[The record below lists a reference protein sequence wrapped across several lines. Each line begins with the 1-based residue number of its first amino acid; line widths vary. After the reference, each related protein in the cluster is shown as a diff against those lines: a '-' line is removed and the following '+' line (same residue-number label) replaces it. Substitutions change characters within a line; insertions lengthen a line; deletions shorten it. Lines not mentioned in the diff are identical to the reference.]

1 MDKFKRRRLIAVVT
15 ILGIVLGLGLAAY
28 ANRGVFRAALDQL
41 QGNDFPGPGA
51 SEVKFRVEAGDNGEV
66 IAQRLFKEGVVKNSG
81 TTYKYIL
88 DRNPTFYPGVF
99 SLRKEMSSA
108 AAVKI
113 LSNPDAAVLTRV
125 TINEGW
131 GASVIFSTLSKATGL
146 DVSEF
151 QSLFKKPETFG
162 LSNKLINLEGYLFPA
177 TYSFEPD
184 LTAKEIIQVLVDRM
198 QQELKSLGVPIARAH
213 EVIIL
218 ASVVEKEVRFAD
230 DFYKAARVFQNRL
243 DVNMALQSD
252 ATVSYGV
259 GGNTFTTSKADRSDK
274 NLYNTYLYPG
284 LPIGPISSPGSRAI
298 DAVMNPANGKWL
310 YFVSVNLETGETV
323 FTETYEQHLKAVS
336 QWLKWMKEN
345 PGYE

>member
-1 MDKFKRRRLIAVVT
+1 MDKFKRRRLISLIVVFSIIFT
-15 ILGIVLGLGLAAY
+15 LGITAY

-41 QGNDFPGPGA
+41 QGNDYSGPGV
-51 SEVKFRVEAGDNGEV
+51 SEVKFKVEAGDNGEI
-66 IAQRLFKEGVVKNSG
+66 IAQRLFDQGVVKNAR
-81 TTYKYIL
+81 TTYQFII
-88 DRNPTFYPGVF
+88 DQNPTFYPGVF
-99 SLRKEMSSA
+99 ALRKEMSSSE
-108 AAVKI
+108 AVKI

-125 TINEGW
+125 TIKEGW
-131 GASVIFSTLSKATGL
+131 RASVIFSTLSKATGL
-146 DVSEF
+146 ELSEF
-151 QSLFKKPETFG
+151 QAFFKKPDAFG
-162 LSNKLINLEGYLFPA
+162 LDSKLLNIEGYLFPA

-184 LTAKEIIQVLVDRM
+184 LSAKEILQVLVDRM
-198 QQELKSLGVPIARAH
+198 QQELVTLGVPSDRIH

-243 DVNMALQSD
+243 DINMALQSD

-284 LPIGPISSPGSRAI
+284 LPVGPISSPGSRAI
-298 DAVMNPANGKWL
+298 DAVMNPAPGKWL

-323 FTETYEQHLKAVS
+323 FSETYQQHLRAVA
-336 QWLKWMKEN
+336 QWLDWMKEN

>member
-1 MDKFKRRRLIAVVT
+1 MNKFKLRRVIALIAV
-15 ILGIVLGLGLAAY
+15 LGVILGLGLAAY
-28 ANRGVFRAALDQL
+28 ANRGVFRAAIDQL

-51 SEVKFRVEAGDNGEV
+51 SEVKFKVEAGDNGEA
-66 IAQRLFKEGVVKNSG
+66 ISQRLFEAGVVKNSR
-81 TTYKYIL
+81 TTYQYIL

-108 AAVKI
+108 DAVNI
-113 LSNPDAAVLTRV
+113 LSNPASAVLARV

-131 GASVIFSTLSKATGL
+131 RASVIFSALSKATGVE
-146 DVSEF
+146 VSEF
-151 QSLFKKPETFG
+151 QALFKKPELFG
-162 LSNKLINLEGYLFPA
+162 LDSTLLNIEGYLFPA
-177 TYSFEPD
+177 TYAFEPD
-184 LTAKEIIQVLVDRM
+184 LTAKEIVQVLVDRM
-198 QQELKSLGVPIARAH
+198 QQELVSLKVPVDRIH

-218 ASVVEKEVRFAD
+218 ASVVEKEVRFPD

-243 DVNMALQSD
+243 DINMALQSD

-298 DAVMNPANGKWL
+298 DAVLNPAPGKWL

-323 FTETYEQHLKAVS
+323 FTETYEQHLKAVA

>member
-1 MDKFKRRRLIAVVT
+1 MDKFKRRRLIALSTVIV
-15 ILGIVLGLGLAAY
+15 LVLGLGLAAY
-28 ANRGVFRAALDQL
+28 ANRSVFRAAIDQL
-41 QGNDFPGPGA
+41 QGNDFPGPGV
-51 SEVKFRVEAGDNGEV
+51 SEVQFKVENGDNGEV
-66 IAQRLFKEGVVKNSG
+66 ISKRLFEAGVVKNAR
-81 TTYKYIL
+81 TTYQYIL

-108 AAVKI
+108 EAVKI

-131 GASVIFSTLSKATGL
+131 RASVIFSTLSKATGL
-146 DVSEF
+146 ELSEF
-151 QSLFKKPETFG
+151 QALFEKPEVFG
-162 LSNKLINLEGYLFPA
+162 LDSKLINIEGYLFPA

-184 LTAKEIIQVLVDRM
+184 LTAKEILQILVDRM
-198 QQELKSLGVPIARAH
+198 QQELVSLKVPSDRIH

-218 ASVVEKEVRFAD
+218 ASVVEKEVRFPD

-243 DVNMALQSD
+243 DINMALQSD

-274 NLYNTYLYPG
+274 NRYNTYLYPG

-298 DAVMNPANGKWL
+298 DAVMNPADGEWL

-323 FTETYEQHLKAVS
+323 FTETYEQHLKAVT

>member
-1 MDKFKRRRLIAVVT
+1 MDKFKRRRLIALSTVIV
-15 ILGIVLGLGLAAY
+15 LVLGLGLAAY
-28 ANRGVFRAALDQL
+28 ANRSVFRAAIDQL
-41 QGNDFPGPGA
+41 QGNDFPGPGV
-51 SEVKFRVEAGDNGEV
+51 SEVQFKVENGDNGEV
-66 IAQRLFKEGVVKNSG
+66 ISKRLFEAGVVKNAR
-81 TTYKYIL
+81 TTYQYIL

-108 AAVKI
+108 EAVKI

-131 GASVIFSTLSKATGL
+131 RASVIFSTLSKATGL
-146 DVSEF
+146 ELSEF
-151 QSLFKKPETFG
+151 QALFEKPEVFG
-162 LSNKLINLEGYLFPA
+162 LDSKLINIEGYLFPA

-184 LTAKEIIQVLVDRM
+184 LTAKEILQILVDRM
-198 QQELKSLGVPIARAH
+198 QQELVSLKVPSDRIH

-218 ASVVEKEVRFAD
+218 ASVVEKEVRFPD

-243 DVNMALQSD
+243 DINMALQSD

-274 NLYNTYLYPG
+274 NRYNTYLYPG

-298 DAVMNPANGKWL
+298 DAVMNPADGKWL

-323 FTETYEQHLKAVS
+323 FTETYEQHLKAVA
-336 QWLKWMKEN
+336 QWLKWMREN

>member
-1 MDKFKRRRLIAVVT
+1 MDKFKRRRAIALIAV
-15 ILGIVLGLGLAAY
+15 LGVVLGLGLAAY
-28 ANRGVFRAALDQL
+28 ANRGIFRAAIDQL
-41 QGNDFPGPGA
+41 QGNDFSGPGV
-51 SEVKFRVEAGDNGEV
+51 SEVKFKVEVGDNGEV
-66 IAQRLFKEGVVKNSG
+66 IAQRLYEEGVVKNAR
-81 TTYKYIL
+81 TTYQYIL
-88 DRNPTFYPGVF
+88 GRNPTFYPGVF

-108 AAVKI
+108 DAVSI
-113 LSNPDAAVLTRV
+113 LSNPESAVLARV

-131 GASVIFSTLSKATGL
+131 RASVIFSALSKATG
-146 DVSEF
+146 VEISEF
-151 QSLFKKPETFG
+151 QTLFKKPELFG
-162 LSNKLINLEGYLFPA
+162 LDSKLLNIEGYLFPA
-177 TYSFEPD
+177 TYAFEPD
-184 LTAKEIIQVLVDRM
+184 LSAKEILQVLVDRM
-198 QQELKSLGVPIARAH
+198 QQELVSLRLPSDRVH
-213 EVIIL
+213 EIIIL

-243 DVNMALQSD
+243 DINMALQSD

-298 DAVMNPANGKWL
+298 DAVMNPAVGKWL

-323 FTETYEQHLKAVS
+323 FSETYEDHLKAVAL
-336 QWLKWMKEN
+336 WLKWMKEN

>member
-1 MDKFKRRRLIAVVT
+1 MDKFKRRRLIALSTVIV
-15 ILGIVLGLGLAAY
+15 LVLGLGLAAY
-28 ANRGVFRAALDQL
+28 ANRSVFRAAIDQL
-41 QGNDFPGPGA
+41 QGNDFTGPGL
-51 SEVKFRVEAGDNGEV
+51 SEVQFKVESGDNGEV
-66 IAQRLFKEGVVKNSG
+66 ISQRLFKAGIVKNAR
-81 TTYKYIL
+81 TTYQYIL

-108 AAVKI
+108 EAVEI

-131 GASVIFSTLSKATGL
+131 RASVIFSTLSKATGL
-146 DVSEF
+146 ELSEF
-151 QSLFKKPETFG
+151 QALFEKPEVFG
-162 LSNKLINLEGYLFPA
+162 LDSKLLNIEGYLFPA
-177 TYSFEPD
+177 TYSFEPN
-184 LTAKEIIQVLVDRM
+184 LTAKEILQIMVDRM
-198 QQELKSLGVPIARAH
+198 QQELVSLKVPTDRIH

-218 ASVVEKEVRFAD
+218 ASVVEKEVRFPD

-243 DVNMALQSD
+243 DINMALQSD

-274 NLYNTYLYPG
+274 NRYNTYLYPG

-298 DAVMNPANGKWL
+298 DAVMNPADGKWL

-336 QWLKWMKEN
+336 QWLKWMREN

>member
-1 MDKFKRRRLIAVVT
+1 MDKFKRRRLIALSTV
-15 ILGIVLGLGLAAY
+15 IVLILGLGLAAY
-28 ANRGVFRAALDQL
+28 ANRSVFRAAIDQL
-41 QGNDFPGPGA
+41 QGNDFPGPGV
-51 SEVKFRVEAGDNGEV
+51 SEVQFKVESGDNGEV
-66 IAQRLFKEGVVKNSG
+66 ISQRLFKAGIVKNAR
-81 TTYKYIL
+81 TTYQYIL

-108 AAVKI
+108 EAVKI

-131 GASVIFSTLSKATGL
+131 RASVIFSTLSKATGL
-146 DVSEF
+146 KLSEF
-151 QSLFKKPETFG
+151 QALFEKPEVFG
-162 LSNKLINLEGYLFPA
+162 LDSKLLNIEGYLFPA
-177 TYSFEPD
+177 TYSFEPN
-184 LTAKEIIQVLVDRM
+184 LTAKEILQIMVDRM
-198 QQELKSLGVPIARAH
+198 QQELVSLKVPTDRIH

-218 ASVVEKEVRFAD
+218 ASVVEKEVRFPD

-243 DVNMALQSD
+243 DINMALQSD

-274 NLYNTYLYPG
+274 NRYNTYLYPG

-298 DAVMNPANGKWL
+298 DAVMNPADGKWL

-336 QWLKWMKEN
+336 QWLKWMREN

>member
-1 MDKFKRRRLIAVVT
+1 MDRFKRRRLIALSTVIV
-15 ILGIVLGLGLAAY
+15 LVLGLGLAAY
-28 ANRGVFRAALDQL
+28 ANRSVFRAAIDQL
-41 QGNDFPGPGA
+41 QGNDFPGPGV
-51 SEVKFRVEAGDNGEV
+51 SEVQFKVENGDNGEV
-66 IAQRLFKEGVVKNSG
+66 ISKRLFEAGVVKNAR
-81 TTYKYIL
+81 TTYQYIL

-108 AAVKI
+108 EAVKI

-131 GASVIFSTLSKATGL
+131 RASVIFSTLSKATGL
-146 DVSEF
+146 ELSEF
-151 QSLFKKPETFG
+151 QALFEKPEVFG
-162 LSNKLINLEGYLFPA
+162 LDSKLINIEGYLFPA

-184 LTAKEIIQVLVDRM
+184 LTAKEILQILVDRM
-198 QQELKSLGVPIARAH
+198 QQELVSLKVPSDRIH

-218 ASVVEKEVRFAD
+218 ASVVEKEVRFPD

-243 DVNMALQSD
+243 DINMALQSD

-274 NLYNTYLYPG
+274 NRYNTYLYPG

-298 DAVMNPANGKWL
+298 DAVMNPADGKWL

-323 FTETYEQHLKAVS
+323 FTETYEQHLKAVA
-336 QWLKWMKEN
+336 QWLKWMREN